1 MATTTAT
8 ITLSSTDLLSDE
20 LALST
25 TATLTTAGTAT
36 GVTQAS
42 GLSRKTTSAAAAAA
56 IQANVLYRAGDYLAN
71 GANKVYIKNTST
83 TVAEFYTVVIDQ
95 EVIGRL
101 YAGDWMFM
109 PWSATSGT
117 FAEFRLTIAG
127 SWVAGDTWEF
137 DGVTATAPTG
147 LYAGQAGLF
156 SGQQQIGKNITG
168 ELGGIGGDLA
178 SFRTAAEAYQ
188 RQAETARGDIQGTQ
202 RSGQSAM
209 EQQIGSVGLASNR
222 AAEMLTQ
229 QRQAESLAA
238 KQRASAQPDPVSQQ
252 AQSFAQ
258 TAGRNLSNPT
268 QQQVGPL
275 GPQSQDPRDVFIQNL
290 FRTSQGLMNRT
301 PV

>member
-109 PWSATSGT
+109 PWIATSGT
-117 FAEFRLTIAG
+117 KALFTATIDATWAVG
-127 SWVAGDTWEF
+127 DTWTFDGITMTAATAGDTPVAIMAQIDALNYPNWITTYVATEATIIF
-137 DGVTATAPTG
+137 TARYASDATEVVYATADSTTVVG
-147 LYAGQAGLF
+147 GNGTMVISGAAAGTA
-156 SGQQQIGKNITG
+156 SESDIT
-168 ELGGIGGDLA
+168 IRP
-178 SFRTAAEAYQ
+178 SVHTAMTY
-188 RQAETARGDIQGTQ
+188 ET
-202 RSGQSAM
+202 
-209 EQQIGSVGLASNR
+209 
-222 AAEMLTQ
+222 MLIH
-229 QRQAESLAA
+229 E
-238 KQRASAQPDPVSQQ
+238 
-252 AQSFAQ
+252 
-258 TAGRNLSNPT
+258 
-268 QQQVGPL
+268 
-275 GPQSQDPRDVFIQNL
+275 
-290 FRTSQGLMNRT
+290 
-301 PV
+301 